1 MSAPAS
7 IKIIK
12 QSGQEI
18 EIAGVRYVQRP
29 YDQPYPAKNPCHWCV
44 AGNNIS
50 LCDLLCPYCHER
62 MVFAKKMEK
71 R

>member
-1 MSAPAS
+1 MS

-18 EIAGVRYVQRP
+18 EIAGVRYVQRA
-29 YDQPYPAKNPCHWCV
+29 YINHIRQSIHATGAWPAMFSL
-44 AGNNIS
+44 S
-50 LCDLLCPYCHER
+50 LCDLLCQYCTER